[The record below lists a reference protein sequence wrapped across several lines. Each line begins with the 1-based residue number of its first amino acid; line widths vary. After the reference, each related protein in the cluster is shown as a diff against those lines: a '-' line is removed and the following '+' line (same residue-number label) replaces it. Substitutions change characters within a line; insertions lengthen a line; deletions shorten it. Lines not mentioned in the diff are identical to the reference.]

1 MVVGSL
7 TKYLL
12 YGLVGAFAI
21 ISLVDPQRAYG
32 ATQAFSAAGGTLGS
46 WGTGIQKL
54 LTGIGTGGAS
64 LLNPLWTLKDLIY
77 APQAG
82 TQIPTDIREISSVS
96 NPYLDIEPNIIKR
109 IERDPRSYPQGEDP
123 IFDRPTGPPFEFHV
137 RRGFGATPVA
147 LATVST
153 WLPGQEALPL
163 SQSAID
169 YYESIGATVSPSSNQ
184 TVATTNSQNATSA
197 SAASVTTGGISGV
210 VGSSFVST
218 TGGSEAASAAA
229 ASLRA
234 AAAAL

>member
-54 LTGIGTGGAS
+54 FTGIGTGGAQ

-77 APQAG
+77 SPQAG
-82 TQIPTDIREISSVS
+82 VQTPTDIREISSVT
-96 NPYLDIEPNIIKR
+96 NPYGEAPQAKQYEKLEI
-109 IERDPRSYPQGEDP
+109 DPRSYPQGGQPIFAFAMRKDIDP
-123 IFDRPTGPPFEFHV
+123 IQAVAPT
-137 RRGFGATPVA
+137 
-147 LATVST
+147 TVHD
-153 WLPGQEALPL
+153 QNLPL
-163 SQSAID
+163 TQTAID
-169 YYESIGATVSPSSNQ
+169 YYNRLGVTVSPEGNQ
-184 TVATTNSQNATSA
+184 TVTSQNTQNATSA

-218 TGGSEAASAAA
+218 RGGSKAASAAA
-229 ASLRA
+229 SALSAQARA
-234 AAAAL
+234 